1 MPIWNGSRGRRRCA
15 RAALAN
21 ESPHGRSSARAVS
34 FPAFTARPATLAL
47 LVVAG
52 LVLLAI
58 AIRIWLTRRIPAP
71 WIMGDELLYSS
82 LAKSFSED
90 HHMVFRQVAHP
101 FLSIYPAVVSPAWL
115 AGSMDS
121 TYSIVKAM
129 NAVLM
134 SLVAIPVYFWARRL
148 VSPVYAVLAAALV
161 LLMPAFVY
169 ANEVMTE
176 SLAFPVII
184 AALLTIALALERPTI
199 LRQALAVAAIV
210 VASATRLQ
218 ALVLFIVLP
227 TAIVLKVL
235 LDARAEPSP
244 SLRRFL
250 PRAVV
255 RYAVTFALLVGGVL
269 AYAGYKAARG
279 GSVHDL
285 FGQYSGVERSGYM
298 FEPVVRWVAL
308 HFAELQYSVGL
319 IPASA
324 FIVLLG
330 MAWKRGA
337 STTPA
342 ERAFLAVA
350 MSATLWFVLEVAAF
364 ASRYSQR
371 IEERNMFYLAPLL
384 FLALAV
390 WLDRG
395 MPRPTGLTAAAVV
408 IPAGMLVLIPFEGLL
423 NVSIMSDTFAFVPLF
438 RVSNVFDGGTTDMRI
453 LLGLGAV
460 AVGIVFAWLP
470 RHLAR
475 FAIPLGMAAFLALST
490 YSLLGSLRVQSLGAL
505 YSQGVAAKDVSWV
518 DDRVGTDAH
527 VVFVNNISLA
537 ENPHTLWQT
546 EFWNRSIESVVN
558 LVVPPH
564 IMLGR
569 EGAVDPQTGQIVTSD
584 PYAAGSVRSAP
595 YAVAP
600 TSLELAGKVIAKPGL
615 FLALYRVDHP
625 LRLARKVSGLY
636 SDGWTAGDMA
646 LSQYATPGQR
656 SGRLVVRLLR
666 PTLVRRGL
674 VGPARATL
682 ELGRLRVG
690 DGGAIEFGGRTVKRS
705 IPLVENRPVVVRLPA
720 PKPPFLFRVHVTPT
734 FSPVDIGLGDTREL
748 GVQLS
753 SRFVPKGA
761 GAAR

>member
-1 MPIWNGSRGRRRCA
+1 MANELPRGRA
-15 RAALAN
+15 PAT
-21 ESPHGRSSARAVS
+21 AVS
-34 FPAFTARPATLAL
+34 LPAIIARPATLAS

-52 LVLLAI
+52 LVLLAV

-82 LAKSFSED
+82 LAKSFSE
-90 HHMVFRQVAHP
+90 HHQMTFRQQSWP
-101 FLSIYPAVVSPAWL
+101 FLSIYPVVVSPAWL

-134 SLVAIPVYFWARRL
+134 SLVAIPVYIWARRL
-148 VSPVYAVLAAALV
+148 VSPVYAVLVVLLV
-161 LLMPAFVY
+161 LLMPIFVY
-169 ANEVMTE
+169 VNEVMTE
-176 SLAFPVII
+176 NLAFPVLV
-184 AALLTIALALERPTI
+184 AALLAMALALERPTI
-199 LRQALAVAAIV
+199 PRQALAVAAIV
-210 VASATRLQ
+210 LACATRLQ

-235 LDARAEPSP
+235 LDARAAPPPSFA
-244 SLRRFL
+244 RFL
-250 PRAVV
+250 PRAIV
-255 RYAVTFALLVGGVL
+255 RYAVTFVLLVGGVL
-269 AYAGYKAARG
+269 AYAGYKAAKG

-285 FGQYSGVERSGYM
+285 FGQYSGIERSGYM
-298 FEPVVRWVAL
+298 FGAVARWVAL
-308 HFAELQYSVGL
+308 HVAELQYSVGL

-330 MAWKRGA
+330 LAWRRGA

-350 MSATLWFVLEVAAF
+350 MATTLWLVLEVAAF

-371 IEERNMFYLAPLL
+371 IEERNMFYLAPLF

-390 WLDRG
+390 WLDKG
-395 MPRPTGLTAAAVV
+395 MPRPTGLTVAAAV
-408 IPAGMLVLIPFEGLL
+408 IPAGMLVFIPLESLL

-438 RVSNVFDGGTTDMRI
+438 RVSTLFDGGTTDMRI

-460 AVGIVFAWLP
+460 VVALVFACLP
-470 RHLAR
+470 RRLAMY
-475 FAIPLGMAAFLALST
+475 AIPVGMAAFLAFSS
-490 YSLLGSLRVQSLGAL
+490 YSVLGSVRTQSLGAL
-505 YSQGVAAKDVSWV
+505 YSQNVPPKDVSWV

-537 ENPHTLWQT
+537 DNPHTLWQT
-546 EFWNRSIESVVN
+546 EFWNRSIESVVD

-569 EGAVDPQTGQIVTSD
+569 TGAIDQQTGRIVTSD
-584 PYAAGSVRSAP
+584 TFAAKSVRTAP

-600 TSLELAGKVIAKPGL
+600 VSLELAGQVIAKPGN
-615 FLALYRVDHP
+615 FLALYRVEHP
-625 LRLARKVSGLY
+625 LRLARTVSGLY

-646 LSQYATPGQR
+646 LIQYTTPGQR
-656 SGRLVVRLLR
+656 GGRLALRLLR
-666 PTLVRRGL
+666 PTLVRPGL

-682 ELGRLRVG
+682 ELGRLRIG
-690 DGGAIEFGGRTVKRS
+690 ADGASETGGRVVKRS
-705 IPLVENRPVVVRLPA
+705 IRLAENRPVVLTLPA
-720 PKPPFLFRVHVTPT
+720 PKPPFLFKLHVTPP
-734 FSPVDIGLGDTREL
+734 FSPVDIGLGDTRQL
-748 GVQLS
+748 GIQLS
-753 SRFVPKGA
+753 FELIPRA
-761 GAAR
+761 TAR

>member
-1 MPIWNGSRGRRRCA
+1 MASELPPRGAPA
-15 RAALAN
+15 RAISL
-21 ESPHGRSSARAVS
+21 PAVI
-34 FPAFTARPATLAL
+34 ARPATIATLA
-47 LVVAG
+47 VAG

-58 AIRIWLTRRIPAP
+58 AVRIWLTHRIPAP
-71 WIMGDELLYSS
+71 WIMGDELLYSG
-82 LAKSFSED
+82 LAKSFSETQE
-90 HHMVFRQVAHP
+90 MTFRQQSWP
-101 FLSIYPAVVSPAWL
+101 FLSIYPAVVSPAWH
-115 AGSMDS
+115 AGSMES

-134 SLVAIPVYFWARRL
+134 SLVAIPVYIWARRL
-148 VSPVYAVLAAALV
+148 VSPIYAVLVVVLV
-161 LLMPAFVY
+161 LLMPIFVY
-169 ANEVMTE
+169 VNEVMTE
-176 SLAFPVII
+176 NLAFPVVIT
-184 AALLTIALALERPTI
+184 ALLAMALALERPTAP
-199 LRQALAVAAIV
+199 RQALAVAAV
-210 VASATRLQ
+210 VLASATRLQ

-235 LDARAEPSP
+235 LDARAAPPP

-250 PRAVV
+250 PRAIV
-255 RYAVTFALLVGGVL
+255 RFGLTFALLVGGVL

-285 FGQYSGVERSGYM
+285 FGQYSGIERSGYV
-298 FEPVVRWVAL
+298 FEAVARWVAL
-308 HFAELQYSVGL
+308 HVAELQYSVGL

-324 FIVLLG
+324 FIVLVGL
-330 MAWKRGA
+330 AWKRGA
-337 STTPA
+337 TTTPA

-350 MSATLWFVLEVAAF
+350 MATTFWLVLEVGAF
-364 ASRYSQR
+364 ASRYSGR
-371 IEERNMFYLAPLL
+371 IEERNMFYLAPLF
-384 FLALAV
+384 FLALAI

-395 MPRPTGLTAAAVV
+395 LPRPAGLTAAAAIV
-408 IPAGMLVLIPFEGLL
+408 PAGLLVLLPLEGLL
-423 NVSIMSDTFAFVPLF
+423 NVSITSDTFAFVPLL
-438 RVSNVFDGGTTDMRI
+438 RVSSLFDGGTTDMRI

-460 AVGIVFAWLP
+460 AVALVFACLP
-470 RHLAR
+470 RR
-475 FAIPLGMAAFLALST
+475 FAVFVIPLGTAAFLALSS
-490 YSLLGSLRVQSLGAL
+490 YSVLGSARVQSLGAL
-505 YSQGVAAKDVSWV
+505 ASQGVAPKDLSWV

-546 EFWNRSIESVVN
+546 EFWNRSIDSVVD

-569 EGAVDPQTGQIVTSD
+569 VGAIDRQTGRIVSSD
-584 PYAAGSVRSAP
+584 PFAAGSVRSAP

-600 TSLELAGKVIAKPGL
+600 TSLELAGQVIAKPGS
-615 FLALYRVDHP
+615 FLALYRVDRP
-625 LRLARKVSGLY
+625 LRLARTASGLY

-656 SGRLVVRLLR
+656 SGSLVVRLLR

-690 DGGAIEFGGRTVKRS
+690 DAGAIEFGGRTVKRS
-705 IPLVENRPVVVRLPA
+705 IPLVENRPVVVRMPA
-720 PKPPFLFRVHVTPT
+720 PKPPFLFRMHVTPT

-753 SRFVPKGA
+753 SRFVPKAA

>member
-1 MPIWNGSRGRRRCA
+1 LASELPQGRA
-15 RAALAN
+15 PA
-21 ESPHGRSSARAVS
+21 PAVS
-34 FPAFTARPATLAL
+34 IPALIARPATLAS

-52 LVLLAI
+52 LVLLAV

-82 LAKSFSED
+82 LAKSFSE
-90 HHMVFRQVAHP
+90 HHQMAFRQESWP

-134 SLVAIPVYFWARRL
+134 SLVAIPAYVWARRL
-148 VSPVYAVLAAALV
+148 VSPVYAVLVVVLV
-161 LLMPAFVY
+161 LLMPIFVY
-169 ANEVMTE
+169 VNEVMTE
-176 SLAFPVII
+176 NLAFPV
-184 AALLTIALALERPTI
+184 LLTALFAMALALERPTI
-199 LRQALAVAAIV
+199 PRQALAVAAIV
-210 VASATRLQ
+210 LACATRLQ

-235 LDARAEPSP
+235 LDARSAPPP

-250 PRAVV
+250 PRAIV
-255 RYAVTFALLVGGVL
+255 RYAVTFALLVGGALV
-269 AYAGYKAARG
+269 YVGYKAAQG

-285 FGQYSGVERSGYM
+285 FGQYSGIERSGYM
-298 FEPVVRWVAL
+298 FEAVARWVAL
-308 HFAELQYSVGL
+308 HVAELQYSVGL

-324 FIVLLG
+324 FIVLVGL
-330 MAWKRGA
+330 AWKRGA

-350 MSATLWFVLEVAAF
+350 MATTLWLVLEVAAF

-371 IEERNMFYLAPLL
+371 IEERNMFYLAPLF

-390 WLDRG
+390 WLDKG
-395 MPRPTGLTAAAVV
+395 MPRPTGLTVAAAVV
-408 IPAGMLVLIPFEGLL
+408 PAGMLVLLPLEGLL
-423 NVSIMSDTFAFVPLF
+423 NVSITSDTFAFVPLF
-438 RVSNVFDGGTTDMRI
+438 RVSTLFDGGTTDMRI
-453 LLGLGAV
+453 LLGLGAIAV
-460 AVGIVFAWLP
+460 ALVFACLP
-470 RHLAR
+470 RRLAM
-475 FAIPLGMAAFLALST
+475 FVIPLGMAAFLALSS
-490 YSLLGSLRVQSLGAL
+490 YSVLGSARTQSLGAVA
-505 YSQGVAAKDVSWV
+505 SQGVAPKDLTWV

-537 ENPHTLWQT
+537 GNPHTLWQT
-546 EFWNRSIESVVN
+546 EFWNRSIESVVD

-569 EGAVDPQTGQIVTSD
+569 PGAVDQQTGRIVSSD
-584 PYAAGSVRSAP
+584 AFAAGSVRSAP

-600 TSLELAGKVIAKPGL
+600 ASLELAGKVIAKPGN
-615 FLALYRVDHP
+615 FLTLYRVDRP
-625 LRLARKVSGLY
+625 LRLARAVSGLY

-646 LSQYATPGQR
+646 LSQYTTPGQQG
-656 SGRLVVRLLR
+656 GRLFVRLLR

-682 ELGRLRVG
+682 ELGRLRIG
-690 DGGAIEFGGRTVKRS
+690 AGGAREEGGRTVKRT
-705 IPLVENRPVVVRLPA
+705 IRLAENRPVVLSLAA
-720 PKPPFLFRVHVTPT
+720 PKPPFLFQLHVTPS
-734 FSPVDIGLGDTREL
+734 FSPVDIGLADTRQL
-748 GVQLS
+748 GIQLS
-753 SRFVPKGA
+753 FRFVPQA
-761 GAAR
+761 AAR